1 MTTFSGPEVLVE
13 NLTAKQL
20 FNKLSNLTNLK
31 EIIPSNIDS
40 FEATEDSCSFKMKG
54 MPKLEMSLS
63 EKTPFT
69 KISLSASGSPVSFSL
84 DCFITDCGEKCQAR
98 LEVNSDLNMM
108 MKIMVEKPIN
118 DFLIVLSEK
127 IRTI

>member
-1 MTTFSGPEVLVE
+1 
-13 NLTAKQL
+13 
-20 FNKLSNLTNLK
+20 
-31 EIIPSNIDS
+31 
-40 FEATEDSCSFKMKG
+40 MKG

-63 EKTPFT
+63 EKTPFS